1 MWIIKTTL
9 SVILIVGL
17 CTAADTTSSKSKTVV
32 KEKEAKEKR
41 DAGSATSGPYSY
53 VAPQKQ
59 FHSPIHVAQPQAKYA
74 NNEHQQTI
82 QKVAPLEYT
91 KQEVAPVQVQ
101 HVQHVEQPAQQFHP
115 TTFHHQASAHYA
127 PEAENSLAQ
136 AYKAYDDFAF
146 SYPSYESFSQM
157 PIVHYNGDYDKISS
171 SVISIPGYSLKSAPM
186 YSNIKSV
193 PSYSYAAPYTSQ
205 PSTASY
211 VVPSSYSYPS
221 YTSNHQS
228 AQQAQHSYP
237 SAQHSYPSAQHS
249 SYPSAPY
256 SYANIYAPANSHSA
270 GYTSQIPA
278 AVYVSQPIVHKPV
291 QTKAPIYATGS
302 KGLSHYS
309 SANAAPI
316 AVHQSNA
323 YVKNTYEVPQYTQTE
338 RPFKPSAFLGASH
351 ISGGDS
357 YTEQS
362 ISSGKPLNTA
372 EYYVP
377 SKSYLPA
384 KETVQYVSYP
394 VKENVQYS
402 SYPVKENVQYS
413 SYPVKENVQYS
424 SYPVKEN
431 VQYSSYPVKENV
443 QYSSQPAKQTVQY
456 SSHANK
462 EVAQYA
468 SHPGKETYQYVA
480 QPQIE
485 YQIQYVQQPA
495 KSYLPP
501 VANSYLP
508 PKSAVPEAPKNSYLP
523 PTTAYPQAPSKNY
536 LPAKVE
542 KPVSTYLPPTKTY
555 LPPSASYQ
563 NQQYQHHQAPSAPSQ
578 SNTEV
583 HQQYQQSHEN
593 YDSSEYQ
600 AVVSQSGHK

>member
-1 MWIIKTTL
+1 M
-9 SVILIVGL
+9 VIGL
-17 CTAADTTSSKSKTVV
+17 CSAADTTSSKTKTANKEVV
-32 KEKEAKEKR
+32 KEAKEKR
-41 DAGSATSGPYSY
+41 DAGSTGSGPYSY

-59 FHSPIHVAQPQAKYA
+59 FHAPIHVAQPQPKYA
-74 NNEHQQTI
+74 NTENHQQQQQHHQQQTI

-91 KQEVAPVQVQ
+91 KHEAAPVQVQ
-101 HVQHVEQPAQQFHP
+101 QLQHVEQSAQTYHP
-115 TTFHHQASAHYA
+115 TTFHQQASVHYA
-127 PEAENSLAQ
+127 PETENSLAQ

-146 SYPSYESFSQM
+146 AYPSYESFSQM

-171 SVISIPGYSLKSAPM
+171 SVISIPGYNLKSAPM
-186 YSNIKSV
+186 YTNIKSV
-193 PSYSYAAPYTSQ
+193 PTYSYAAPYTSHQ
-205 PSTASY
+205 PSTSSY

-221 YTSNHQS
+221 HSSNHQS
-228 AQQAQHSYP
+228 AQH
-237 SAQHSYPSAQHS
+237 

-256 SYANIYAPANSHSA
+256 SYANTYAPATSHSA
-270 GYTSQIPA
+270 GYTSQIPT

-291 QTKAPIYATGS
+291 QTKAPVYASGT

-309 SANAAPI
+309 SANVAPI

-323 YVKNTYEVPQYTQTE
+323 YVKNTYEVPSYTQTE

-362 ISSGKPLNTA
+362 ISSGKPVNTA

-394 VKENVQYS
+394 IKESAQYSSYPANSQYSSYPAKQNVHYSSQPAKETYQFVSQPAKETYQFVSQPAKETVQYSSYPIKENVQYS
-402 SYPVKENVQYS
+402 AHPTKE
-413 SYPVKENVQYS
+413 
-424 SYPVKEN
+424 
-431 VQYSSYPVKENV
+431 
-443 QYSSQPAKQTVQY
+443 TVQY
-456 SSHANK
+456 VS
-462 EVAQYA
+462 
-468 SHPGKETYQYVA
+468 

-508 PKSAVPEAPKNSYLP
+508 PKSVTPEAPKNSYLP
-523 PTTAYPQAPSKNY
+523 PTTAYPQAPSKTY

-555 LPPSASYQ
+555 LPPSTPYQ
-563 NQQYQHHQAPSAPSQ
+563 NQQYQHQQAASAPAHT
-578 SNTEV
+578 NTEV

-600 AVVSQSGHK
+600 TVVSQSGHK

>member
-1 MWIIKTTL
+1 MLIELNYFQTTL
-9 SVILIVGL
+9 SVILVVGL
-17 CTAADTTSSKSKTVV
+17 CTAADTTSSKTKTVV

-41 DAGSATSGPYSY
+41 DAGGSTGSGPYSY

-59 FHSPIHVAQPQAKYA
+59 FQSPIHVSQQPQAKFI
-74 NNEHQQTI
+74 NSDHQQTI

-101 HVQHVEQPAQQFHP
+101 HLQHVEQPAQQYHP
-115 TTFHHQASAHYA
+115 TTFHHQASVHYA
-127 PEAENSLAQ
+127 PEAENTLAQ
-136 AYKAYDDFAF
+136 AYKAYDDFAY
-146 SYPSYESFSQM
+146 SYPSFESFNQM
-157 PIVHYNGDYDKISS
+157 PIVHYNGDYDKIST

-186 YSNIKSV
+186 YANIKSA
-193 PSYSYAAPYTSQ
+193 PASYSYAAPYVSH
-205 PSTASY
+205 PSTSSY

-221 YTSNHQS
+221 QSSNHQ
-228 AQQAQHSYP
+228 
-237 SAQHSYPSAQHS
+237 SAQHSYPSA
-249 SYPSAPY
+249 PAY
-256 SYANIYAPANSHSA
+256 SYANTYAPANSHSA

-278 AVYVSQPIVHKPV
+278 AVYVSQPIIHKPV

-309 SANAAPI
+309 SVNVAPI
-316 AVHQSNA
+316 AVHPSNA
-323 YVKNTYEVPQYTQTE
+323 YVKNTFEVPSYTQTE

-362 ISSGKPLNTA
+362 ISSGKPVNTA

-394 VKENVQYS
+394 AKESVQYSSHPNKENVQYI
-402 SYPVKENVQYS
+402 SYPNKEASQYISYPNKEASQYISYPNKENAQYI
-413 SYPVKENVQYS
+413 SYPAKES
-424 SYPVKEN
+424 
-431 VQYSSYPVKENV
+431 V
-443 QYSSQPAKQTVQY
+443 QYSSQPAKESVQY
-456 SSHANK
+456 VS
-462 EVAQYA
+462 
-468 SHPGKETYQYVA
+468 
-480 QPQIE
+480 QPQVE

-523 PTTAYPQAPSKNY
+523 PTASYPQAPSKNY

-555 LPPSASYQ
+555 LPPSAPYQ
-563 NQQYQHHQAPSAPSQ
+563 NQQYQHQQAQSAPAQ
-578 SNTEV
+578 SNTGV
-583 HQQYQQSHEN
+583 HHQYQQQSQES

-600 AVVSQSGHK
+600 TVVSQSGHK